1 MKCFRKELVLMFVQ
15 TVFIVSVVLFSVIPL
30 SCKATEQGIEIIGGD
45 YENPYIT
52 NIEVVNQNTLQMDFS
67 DTVTLKKSVLS
78 PFIDNIS
85 DSSENSEILKLS
97 PSLSAACG

>member
-1 MKCFRKELVLMFVQ
+1 MKCLRNELVLMFLQ
-15 TVFIVSVVLFSVIPL
+15 TVFIVSIVLVSVIPV

-78 PFIDNIS
+78 PFIENIS

-97 PSLSAACG
+97 PSYIST